1 MFVGRHE
8 EPEAG
13 PGPDV
18 DAFSWCLLMEP
29 LCRGGAAWLRE
40 QVPYVDNL
48 QRGHLNKAQPS
59 NEAQPPTRHNGNM
72 YLLLAAHPR
81 GAALQELTLAGLA
94 QPANPEPRVVA
105 LTDLAAVVREL
116 EARRPGGQPPRWIW
130 HRTQDWYPALLA
142 SGVEVE
148 RCYDLTLCGNI
159 LAFSQFSAHTDYARN
174 TDRVPVEDP
183 ALTPKALQPPRPP
196 ADQGALFDDPA
207 TGPPPGAPLEELRSE
222 YAAQQSALAG
232 VGTEENRRNRLQLLL
247 AAESAAAIVAAEMQH
262 AGVPWRE
269 DLHEQI
275 LAGHLGPRPPA
286 GQRPVKLEALAAE
299 LRVMLNSPGLNPDSP
314 QDLMRALHR
323 NGIEVKTTRK
333 WELRESSHP
342 AIEPLLEYK
351 RLSRLHTA
359 NGWSWLDA
367 WVDGGRFRPE
377 YVVGGVVSGR
387 WASRGGGAL
396 QIPRQV
402 RGAVHADPG
411 HKLIVADASQLEPR
425 VLAALA
431 QDSAMAEAARDQ
443 DLYAG
448 IAAKGFGGD
457 RAKAKMALLG
467 AMYGATSGEAG
478 RLMPQLA
485 RIYPRAVDFVERAAR
500 AGEAGGTVTTRLGR
514 SSPPPSG
521 QWFLSQ
527 RSATAEE
534 QRRAESIAR
543 SRGRFTRNFVVQG
556 SAADWAAC
564 WLAELRRRLRAL
576 RPAGTGGSGGP
587 VGAQLAFFLHD
598 EVMVHAPSDRVDACI
613 AAIEESAKAAKELLF
628 GPIPVEFPVSMA
640 VVDSYDLAK

>member
-1 MFVGRHE
+1 
-8 EPEAG
+8 
-13 PGPDV
+13 
-18 DAFSWCLLMEP
+18 
-29 LCRGGAAWLRE
+29 
-40 QVPYVDNL
+40 
-48 QRGHLNKAQPS
+48 
-59 NEAQPPTRHNGNM
+59 M
-72 YLLLAAHPR
+72 YLLLAAHPH
-81 GAALQELTLAGLA
+81 GVALQELTQAG
-94 QPANPEPRVVA
+94 QPQPSAEPKVI
-105 LTDLAAVVREL
+105 TPGDLPGVVRGL
-116 EARRPGGQPPRWIW
+116 EQRRPGGQPPRWIW
-130 HRTQDWYPALLA
+130 HRTQDWYPGLLA
-142 SGVEVE
+142 AGVELE
-148 RCYDLTLCGNI
+148 RCYDLSLCGNI
-159 LAFSQFSAHTDYARN
+159 LAFSEFSAHTDYARN
-174 TDRVPVEDP
+174 ADRIGVEDP
-183 ALTPKALQPPRPP
+183 LLPPRVLQPPPPP
-196 ADQGALFDDPA
+196 ADQGALFEDPT
-207 TGPPPGAPLEELRSE
+207 TGPETRRTAEELREE
-222 YAAQQSALAG
+222 YAAQQAALAA
-232 VGTEENRRNRLQLLL
+232 VSTEENRRNRLQLLL
-247 AAESAAAIVAAEMQH
+247 AAESAGAMIAAEMQH

-275 LAGHLGPRPPA
+275 LAGHLGARPPM
-286 GQRPVKLEALAAE
+286 GHRPAKLEALNQE
-299 LRVMLNSPGLNPDSP
+299 LRGLLNSPALNPDSP

-323 NGIEVKTTRK
+323 NGIEVKSTRK

-342 AIEPLLEYK
+342 AIEPLLDYK

-396 QIPRQV
+396 QIPRQI

-411 HKLIVADASQLEPR
+411 YKLIVADASQLEPR
-425 VLAALA
+425 VLVALA
-431 QDSAMAEAARDQ
+431 RDSSMAEAARNQ

-485 RIYPRAVDFVERAAR
+485 KTYPRAVDFVEQAAR
-500 AGEAGGTVTTRLGR
+500 AGESGGTVTTRLGR
-514 SSPPPSG
+514 SSPPPSER
-521 QWFLSQ
+521 WFQSQ

-564 WLAELRRRLRAL
+564 WLAELRRRLRTL
-576 RPAGTGGSGGP
+576 RTDSHASAEL
-587 VGAQLAFFLHD
+587 VFFLHD
-598 EVMVHAPSDRVDACI
+598 EVMVHAPSEAVDTCI
-613 AAIEESAKAAKELLF
+613 AAIEDAASAAKELLF
-628 GPIPVEFPVSMA
+628 GPIPVEFPVSVA
-640 VVDSYDLAK
+640 VVDSYDNAK

>member
-1 MFVGRHE
+1 
-8 EPEAG
+8 
-13 PGPDV
+13 
-18 DAFSWCLLMEP
+18 
-29 LCRGGAAWLRE
+29 
-40 QVPYVDNL
+40 
-48 QRGHLNKAQPS
+48 
-59 NEAQPPTRHNGNM
+59 M

-81 GAALQELTLAGLA
+81 GAALQELTQAGHA
-94 QPANPEPRVVA
+94 QPANPEPRTVA

-174 TDRVPVEDP
+174 TDRVPAEDP
-183 ALTPKALQPPRPP
+183 ALPPKALQPPRPP

-207 TGPPPGAPLEELRSE
+207 AAPRPRAPLEELRAE

-299 LRVMLNSPGLNPDSP
+299 LRALLNSPGLNPDSP

-323 NGIEVKTTRK
+323 NGIEVKSTRK

-351 RLSRLHTA
+351 KLSRLHTA

-576 RPAGTGGSGGP
+576 RTAGTGGSSGP
-587 VGAQLAFFLHD
+587 EGAELAFFLHD
-598 EVMVHAPSDRVDACI
+598 EVMVHAPSDSVDACI
-613 AAIEESAKAAKELLF
+613 AAIEESARAAKELLF

>member
-1 MFVGRHE
+1 
-8 EPEAG
+8 
-13 PGPDV
+13 
-18 DAFSWCLLMEP
+18 
-29 LCRGGAAWLRE
+29 
-40 QVPYVDNL
+40 
-48 QRGHLNKAQPS
+48 
-59 NEAQPPTRHNGNM
+59 M
-72 YLLLAAHPR
+72 YLLLAAHPH
-81 GAALQELTLAGLA
+81 GVALQELTQAG
-94 QPANPEPRVVA
+94 QPQPSAEPKVI
-105 LTDLAAVVREL
+105 TPGDLPGVVRGL
-116 EARRPGGQPPRWIW
+116 EQRRPGGQPPRWIW
-130 HRTQDWYPALLA
+130 HRTQDWYPGLLA
-142 SGVEVE
+142 AGVEVE
-148 RCYDLTLCGNI
+148 RCYDLSLCGNI
-159 LAFSQFSAHTDYARN
+159 LAFSEFSAHTDYARN
-174 TDRVPVEDP
+174 ADRIGVEDP
-183 ALTPKALQPPRPP
+183 LLPPRVLQPPPPP
-196 ADQGALFDDPA
+196 ADQGALFDDPK
-207 TGPPPGAPLEELRSE
+207 TGPETRRTAEELRAE
-222 YAAQQSALAG
+222 YAAQQVALAA
-232 VGTEENRRNRLQLLL
+232 VSTEENRRNRLQLLL
-247 AAESAAAIVAAEMQH
+247 AAESAGAMIAAEMQH

-275 LAGHLGPRPPA
+275 LAGHLGARPPM
-286 GQRPVKLEALAAE
+286 GHRPAKLEALNQE
-299 LRVMLNSPGLNPDSP
+299 LRGLLNSPTLNPDSP

-323 NGIEVKTTRK
+323 NGIEVKSTRK

-342 AIEPLLEYK
+342 AIEPLLDYK

-396 QIPRQV
+396 QIPRQI

-411 HKLIVADASQLEPR
+411 YKLIVADASQLEPR
-425 VLAALA
+425 VLVALA
-431 QDSAMAEAARDQ
+431 RDSSMAEAARNQ

-485 RIYPRAVDFVERAAR
+485 KTYPRAVDFVEQAAR
-500 AGEAGGTVTTRLGR
+500 AGESGGTVTTRLGR
-514 SSPPPSG
+514 SSPPPSER
-521 QWFLSQ
+521 WFQSQ

-564 WLAELRRRLRAL
+564 WLAELRRRLRTL
-576 RPAGTGGSGGP
+576 RTDSYVSAEL
-587 VGAQLAFFLHD
+587 VFFLHD
-598 EVMVHAPSDRVDACI
+598 EVMVHAPSEAVDTCI
-613 AAIEESAKAAKELLF
+613 AAIEDAARAAKELLF
-628 GPIPVEFPVSMA
+628 GPIPVEFPVSVA
-640 VVDSYDLAK
+640 VVDSYDNAK

>member
-1 MFVGRHE
+1 
-8 EPEAG
+8 
-13 PGPDV
+13 
-18 DAFSWCLLMEP
+18 
-29 LCRGGAAWLRE
+29 
-40 QVPYVDNL
+40 
-48 QRGHLNKAQPS
+48 
-59 NEAQPPTRHNGNM
+59 M
-72 YLLLAAHPR
+72 YLLLAAHPH
-81 GAALQELTLAGLA
+81 GAALQELTQAGHA
-94 QPANPEPRVVA
+94 QPANPEPRTVA
-105 LTDLAAVVREL
+105 LTDLAAVVRDL

-148 RCYDLTLCGNI
+148 RCYDVTLCGTI

-174 TDRVPVEDP
+174 TDRIPVEDP
-183 ALTPKALQPPRPP
+183 VLPPKALQPPRPP
-196 ADQGALFDDPA
+196 ADQGALFDNPA
-207 TGPPPGAPLEELRSE
+207 VAPAPGWTLEELRAE
-222 YAAQQSALAG
+222 YAAQQAALAA
-232 VGTEENRRNRLQLLL
+232 VGTAENRRNRLQLLL

-275 LAGHLGPRPPA
+275 LASHLGSRPPV

-299 LRVMLNSPGLNPDSP
+299 LRALLNSPGLNPDSP

-323 NGIEVKTTRK
+323 NGIEVKSTRK

-351 RLSRLHTA
+351 KLSRLHAA
-359 NGWSWLDA
+359 NGWAWLDA

-514 SSPPPSG
+514 SSPPPSQ

-527 RSATAEE
+527 RSSTAEE
-534 QRRAESIAR
+534 QRRADSIAR

-576 RPAGTGGSGGP
+576 RTAGTGGSGGG
-587 VGAQLAFFLHD
+587 VRAELAFFLHD
-598 EVMVHAPSDRVDACI
+598 EVMVHAPADGVGACI
-613 AAIEESAKAAKELLF
+613 AAIEESATAAKELLF